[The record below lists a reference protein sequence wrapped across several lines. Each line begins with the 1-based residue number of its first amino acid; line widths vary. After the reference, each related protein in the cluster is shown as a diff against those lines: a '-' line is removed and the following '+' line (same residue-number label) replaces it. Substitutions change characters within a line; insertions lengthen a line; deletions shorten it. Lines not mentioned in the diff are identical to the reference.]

1 MRGWT
6 TTFIRG
12 SFEPQV
18 PIVNVQPIRREYYWC
33 DAICNVIITWFRTNK
48 KSIKSTKIFV
58 SRNSKTAAKIREY
71 YDQNNVVKQ
80 YLAITKNVPESKEG
94 EINIPLIRR
103 SINGKYKVNE
113 TYYNL

>member
-18 PIVNVQPIRREYYWC
+18 SAVNVQPIRREYYWC
-33 DAICNVIITWFRTNK
+33 DAICDVIITWFRTK
-48 KSIKSTKIFV
+48 KSIKNTKIFV

-71 YDQNNVVKQ
+71 YDQSKVVKQ
-80 YLAITKNVPESKEG
+80 YLAITKNVPESNEG

-113 TYYNL
+113 FYENL